1 VVILDLFKQ
10 GLVAVVLKMD
20 QEMADPILVVVE
32 EKQLVDQVVPVVDLV
47 LLL

>member
-20 QEMADPILVVVE
+20 QEMADPILVAVE
-32 EKQLVDQVVPVVDLV
+32 EKQLVGQVVPVVDLV